1 MKDLEKRKT
10 VIPQGEIAGAGEKVQ
25 YLVHEMN
32 DNTVRIALRY
42 PGRLSAEILAQA
54 AEAVVS
60 RVDVLHASFRSTP
73 LDAYWIYNEDFS
85 AGDFFALQET
95 AENPMILAEQALVQ
109 PVAPDAKTQLHCTLV
124 QGAAESV
131 LVLNISH
138 LCVDGGDGK
147 YLLGKLV
154 EAYNRIARTGTADG
168 LEIKNGS
175 RSAFQVYKELDHR
188 ELLAA
193 IKPDM
198 SGVKT
203 EFCFPEEEPGRPN
216 IVWKC
221 IPAAIVRPAA
231 GYGKERNAT
240 VNDLLLAAC
249 YRAYAKLFDSAPGE
263 ALSIMSMM
271 DLRRHC
277 KDGECEGLCNMSGSL
292 PTVLEH
298 GVSGSF
304 ADTLEEV
311 AAQTRSA
318 KENPIA
324 GLSGMPLIHT
334 AAKTTP
340 LWVLLKVAHKVYGSM
355 SIGLTN
361 MGNIPCDALVMDGM
375 HPTGGIFGGPLKK
388 KPGMQI
394 SAAGFDGAVTLCCVG
409 EYGDEDAKLIQ
420 RMLDL
425 IEQELR
431 DIGVHEDE
439 MAEAS
444 GHHE

>member
-1 MKDLEKRKT
+1 MKDFEALKT
-10 VIPQGEIAGAGEKVQ
+10 VIPQGEIAGVGEKVQ

-42 PGRLSAEILAQA
+42 PGRLSAEVLAQA
-54 AEAVVS
+54 VAAVVS
-60 RVDVLHASFRSTP
+60 RIDVLHASFRSTP
-73 LDAYWIYNEDFS
+73 LDAYWIYNEDYS
-85 AGDFFALQET
+85 EGDFFTAEET
-95 AENPMILAEQALVQ
+95 AEDPMILAEQALVR
-109 PVAPDAKTQLHCTLV
+109 PIAPDAKTQMHCTLV
-124 QGAAESV
+124 QGESESV

-147 YLLGKLV
+147 YLMNKLA
-154 EAYNRIARTGTADG
+154 EAYNRIVRTGNADG

-175 RSAFQVYKELDHR
+175 RSAFQVYR
-188 ELLAA
+188 ELSYKEFLSA
-193 IKPDM
+193 IKPSM
-198 SGVKT
+198 SEVKT
-203 EFCFPEEEPGRPN
+203 EFHFPEEDPGHPN
-216 IVWKC
+216 LVWKSL
-221 IPAAIVRPAA
+221 PAAVVRQAA
-231 GYGKERNAT
+231 GYAKERNAT
-240 VNDLLLAAC
+240 VNDLLLTAC

-277 KDGECEGLCNMSGSL
+277 RNGECEGLCNMSGSL

-298 GVSGSF
+298 GICGDF
-304 ADTLEEV
+304 WETLEEI

-318 KENPIA
+318 KEDPVA
-324 GLSGMPLIHT
+324 GLGGMPLIHT

-340 LWVLLKVAHKVYGSM
+340 LWVLLKVANKVYGSM

-361 MGNIPCDALVMDGM
+361 MGNISCDDLTLDELR
-375 HPTGGIFGGPLKK
+375 PTGGIFGGPLKK

-409 EYGDEDAKLIQ
+409 EYGEEDAKLIR

-425 IEQELR
+425 IEEELR
-431 DIGVHEDE
+431 DIDVHKDKVT
-439 MAEAS
+439 EAS
-444 GHHE
+444 AHHE